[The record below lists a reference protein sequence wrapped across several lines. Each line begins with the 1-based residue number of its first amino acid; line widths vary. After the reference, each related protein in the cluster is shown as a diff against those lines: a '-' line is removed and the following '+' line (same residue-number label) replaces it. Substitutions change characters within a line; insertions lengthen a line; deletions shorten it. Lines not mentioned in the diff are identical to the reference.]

1 MKLENGEL
9 VATEDEQT
17 ILGDLTGKAVES
29 ALEKAGATKPQRKA
43 VIDPPLPADDDG
55 KQYEAKDGENE
66 PQRRIRLKS
75 AVESVQGG
83 NLAVEKAPKELKV
96 FRWFNAKVK
105 TLYGEAGMDDFAT
118 IKALGARKKTIGD
131 QSAGSSPGSEL
142 VPDEFGTDLMVAI
155 EQYSATTFCEQHS
168 MASDTKTL
176 RAVNAKPLVYQ
187 VSEGIAPTK
196 GAPTWTNPSL
206 AVKAF
211 AGLQLMTKE
220 FFRDNNVDAYS
231 KLVRLY
237 AEALGGKRD
246 LEMFVG
252 SAFTGIF
259 GSATPVTT
267 TLVSTSINDIT
278 YQKLV
283 DMHNSLSDGKKGGA
297 ARWAMHRTTWGKIIG
312 LVDTQNRPIVPN
324 PYDSRGR
331 VLFGD
336 PVYLSEQITSTDA
349 AATAFIAYGDY
360 RWCAFG
366 TRDQV
371 EVNLFKEGTFASTNI
386 GETRQLAMLI
396 DERWAFV
403 VGLPAN
409 LAILKTAAA

>member
-1 MKLENGEL
+1 MKIEEGKLL
-9 VATEDEQT
+9 ATDEEQT
-17 ILGDLTGKAVES
+17 ILADHVEKGVQE
-29 ALEKAGATKPQRKA
+29 ALKKAGTLDPQRKA
-43 VIDPPLPADDDG
+43 GAIDPAASVETSEF
-55 KQYEAKDGENE
+55 EAKAGET
-66 PQRRIRLKS
+66 PGQTRIRLKQ
-75 AVESVQGG
+75 AVESVHGG
-83 NLAVEKAPKELKV
+83 TLAVERAPKELRV
-96 FRWFNAKVK
+96 WRFFDAMLNGDRETV
-105 TLYGEAGMDDFAT
+105 
-118 IKALGARKKTIGD
+118 KALGSKKRTIGD

-155 EQYSATTFCEQHS
+155 EQYSASTFCEQHT
-168 MASDTKTL
+168 MTSDTKTL
-176 RAVNAKPLVYQ
+176 RAVNAKPIVYQ
-187 VSEGIAPTK
+187 VAEGIAPTK

-206 AVKAF
+206 SAKAF

-220 FFRDNNVDAYS
+220 FFKDNNVDAYN

-246 LEMFVG
+246 LEIFVG

-259 GSATPVTT
+259 GSATPQTT
-267 TLVSTSINDIT
+267 TLVSQSINDIT

-283 DMHNSLSDGKKGGA
+283 DMHNSLSDGKKGGN

-312 LVDTQNRPIVPN
+312 LVDNQGRPIVPN
-324 PYDSRGR
+324 PYDARGR
-331 VLFGD
+331 QLFGD

-349 AATAFIAYGDY
+349 AATAFIAYGDMQ
-360 RWCAFG
+360 WCAFG
-366 TRDQV
+366 TRDQI

-403 VGLPAN
+403 VGIPGN
-409 LAILKTAAA
+409 LAILKTAA

>member
-1 MKLENGEL
+1 MEVKEGKLL
-9 VATEDEQT
+9 ATDEEQK
-17 ILGDLTGKAVES
+17 ILDTQIQQGVEE
-29 ALEKAGATKPQRKA
+29 ALKKAGTLNPQRKG
-43 VIDPPLPADDDG
+43 VIDPPATEPEEM
-55 KQYEAKDGENE
+55 QFEAKDGET
-66 PQRRIRLKS
+66 PGQTRIRLAK
-75 AVESVQGG
+75 AVQAVSGG
-83 NLAVEKAPKELKV
+83 GLAVEKAPKELRV
-96 FRWFNAKVK
+96 FRWFDAKVK
-105 TLYGEAGMDDFAT
+105 ALYGNAGMDDFAT
-118 IKALGARKKTIGD
+118 IKALGSKKRTIGD

-155 EQYSATTFCEQHS
+155 EQYSATTFCEQHT
-168 MASDTKTL
+168 MTSDTKTL
-176 RAVNAKPLVYQ
+176 RAVNAKPIVYQ
-187 VSEGIAPTK
+187 VAEGVAPTK

-206 AVKAF
+206 AAKAF
-211 AGLQLMTKE
+211 AGLQIMTKE
-220 FFRDNNVDAYS
+220 FFKDNNVDAYS

-259 GSATPVTT
+259 GSATPQTT
-267 TLVSTSINDIT
+267 TLVSTSITDIT
-278 YQKLV
+278 WRKLV

-297 ARWAMHRTTWGKIIG
+297 ARWAMHRTVWGYILG
-312 LVDTQNRPIVPN
+312 LTDDNNRPIVPN

-349 AATAFIAYGDY
+349 AATAFIAYGDFQ
-360 RWCAFG
+360 WCAFG

-403 VGLPAN
+403 VGIPGN